1 MYQTRSERNQAGLID
16 TYNNLFVKNFPRS
29 DFTSEDLRQLFE
41 PYGAISSC
49 TVVEEK
55 NFGFVCF
62 EDPKAAVKAATTL
75 HCDEEPSESPERVEN
90 KLYVKRAVKK
100 EVRKG

>member
-1 MYQTRSERNQAGLID
+1 
-16 TYNNLFVKNFPRS
+16 VKNFPKP
-29 DFTSEDLRQLFE
+29 DFCSADLRQLFE

-49 TVVEEK
+49 TVMGEDTGALK

-75 HCDEEPSESPERVEN
+75 HCDEEVVVTTESNTPETTE
-90 KLYVKRAVKK
+90 K
-100 EVRKG
+100 E